1 MKRKALVVALLCVMG
16 LAAISVSNAEAGGW
30 YTCQVTQAGAA
41 TYGYFI
47 TLIDTASTKNFD
59 DNTMFYIDQS
69 AGCGK
74 EMLAAALTAW
84 ANGGNVY
91 IYLSSPSAWAT
102 AWAIIATK

>member
-1 MKRKALVVALLCVMG
+1 MKRQALVVALLCVIG
-16 LAAISVSNAEAGGW
+16 LAAISTDTAEAGGW

-41 TYGYFI
+41 TYGYFV
-47 TLIDTASTKNFD
+47 TLIDTASSKNFP

-69 AGCGK
+69 AGAGK

-91 IYLSSPSAWAT
+91 IYLSDVAQFST
-102 AWAIIATK
+102 AWAIIAAK